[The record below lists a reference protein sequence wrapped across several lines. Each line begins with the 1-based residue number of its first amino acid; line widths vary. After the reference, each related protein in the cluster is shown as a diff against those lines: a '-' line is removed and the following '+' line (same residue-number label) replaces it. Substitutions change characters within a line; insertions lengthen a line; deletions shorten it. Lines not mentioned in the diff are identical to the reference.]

1 MQQEFQWCN
10 NKSLSTKPCVK
21 SGIIIVTIP
30 YCTIYYYYL
39 RNSLQYMPIHKVL
52 LGFLQYLLFLSVT
65 VFTVT
70 ILFIVSAFVIVLD
83 IQILYAIISAIT
95 PVSAI
100 AQLYLFFFTV
110 SIIYQNLLIF
120 SHQYSYQVGFF
131 YQLPISGTSIS
142 VVIISATPLSYFY
155 QYTVSAI
162 KQSYHLF
169 T

>member
-52 LGFLQYLLFLSVT
+52 LGFLQYRLFLSVT

-70 ILFIVSAFVIVLD
+70 ILFIVSVFLIVLD
-83 IQILYAIISAIT
+83 IQILYVIISAIT

-100 AQLYLFFFTV
+100 AQFYLFFFIV
-110 SIIYQNLLIF
+110 SIIYQNLLILF
-120 SHQYSYQVGFF
+120 LQYSYQVGFF

-142 VVIISATPLSYFY
+142 VVIISTIPLSYFY
-155 QYTVSAI
+155 QHTVSAI
-162 KQSYHLF
+162 KQFYHLF